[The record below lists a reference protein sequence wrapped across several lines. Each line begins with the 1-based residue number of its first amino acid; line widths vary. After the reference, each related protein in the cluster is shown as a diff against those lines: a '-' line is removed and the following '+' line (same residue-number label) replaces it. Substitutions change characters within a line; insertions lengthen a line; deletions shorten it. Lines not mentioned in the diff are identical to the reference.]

1 LSLRAKSS
9 RGGAARDN
17 DAYTGS
23 RGLDTERE
31 RRMTT
36 KADFT
41 PQEWELVLE
50 GPPSAGMIVIT
61 AQRGGML
68 RETVSMAKAYAE
80 ARQQH
85 GQSELLDEIVA
96 VKPKLD
102 HTRYRSLDEL
112 KEHSLGHL
120 RDAVALLQGKV
131 TPQELDEYKRFIIN
145 LADEVAHAHREHGR
159 GGEAVSASEQAAT
172 AAIAEALG

>member
-1 LSLRAKSS
+1 
-9 RGGAARDN
+9 
-17 DAYTGS
+17 
-23 RGLDTERE
+23 
-31 RRMTT
+31 MTT

-85 GQSELLDEIVA
+85 GQSEL
-96 VKPKLD
+96 
-102 HTRYRSLDEL
+102 
-112 KEHSLGHL
+112 
-120 RDAVALLQGKV
+120 
-131 TPQELDEYKRFIIN
+131 
-145 LADEVAHAHREHGR
+145 
-159 GGEAVSASEQAAT
+159 SEQAAS

>member
-1 LSLRAKSS
+1 
-9 RGGAARDN
+9 
-17 DAYTGS
+17 
-23 RGLDTERE
+23 
-31 RRMTT
+31 MTT

-41 PQEWELVLE
+41 AQEWELVLE

-68 RETVSMAKAYAE
+68 RETVSMAKAYVE

-102 HTRYRSLDEL
+102 HTRYRSFEEL
-112 KEHSLGHL
+112 EKHSLGHL
-120 RDAVALLQGKV
+120 RDAVALLESKA
-131 TPQELDEYKRFIIN
+131 TPEELTQYKRFIVD
-145 LADEVAHAHREHGR
+145 LADRVAHAHREHG
-159 GGEAVSASEQAAT
+159 GGADGVSDAERAAT
-172 AAIAEALG
+172 AAITQALG